1 MRMMLDHWFVGNDDI
16 SISLMRFHVRIR
28 INTIDDRLYYS
39 LTITNSDMK
48 ELNLVFYSLVEAVDF
63 TENKISKCCD
73 FAQVLELYKETIINR
88 NNQSRLS
95 K

>member
-1 MRMMLDHWFVGNDDI
+1 MRMVLDHWFVGKDDI
-16 SISLMRFHVRIR
+16 SISLMRFHVRIK

-63 TENKISKCCD
+63 TENKVAKCSD
-73 FAQVLELYKETIINR
+73 FAQVLELYKDIIINR
-88 NNQSRLS
+88 NNQTRLS